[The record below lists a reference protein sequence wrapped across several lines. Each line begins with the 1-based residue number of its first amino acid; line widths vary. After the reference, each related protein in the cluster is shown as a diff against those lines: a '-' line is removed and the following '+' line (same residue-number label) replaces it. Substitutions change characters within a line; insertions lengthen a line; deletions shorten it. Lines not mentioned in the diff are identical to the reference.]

1 MVGMRGHVTYY
12 PNIIGDHASARYW
25 ATTFASAL
33 GVDVITLC
41 VPDGWII
48 KDHALLLSMYM
59 DLHPQYSGDNAQ
71 EAEREYDTDVWQEVG
86 AEISEDQEAYA
97 RSDEDGWF
105 CDD

>member
-1 MVGMRGHVTYY
+1 
-12 PNIIGDHASARYW
+12 
-25 ATTFASAL
+25 
-33 GVDVITLC
+33 
-41 VPDGWII
+41 
-48 KDHALLLSMYM
+48 MYM